1 MSIMRRLATAT
12 ANWLSSQP
20 WSLAFTPTVAYRPTR
35 TLESLSTLACTV
47 AARTMTLT
55 PWDRS
60 GTAQKRVQIEINF
73 QQRLDPQTGFDRD
86 ELLDNL
92 VELLEEVAN
101 RLEPGTVF
109 TELPEVSVA
118 EVAIANDQ
126 PFVIENLDDMNAF
139 NGSVVVTF
147 VSYDDEE
154 TG

>member
-12 ANWLSSQP
+12 ANWLRDEQ
-20 WSLAFTPTVAYRPTR
+20 WSLAFTPEVAYRPTR

-73 QQRLDPQTGFDRD
+73 QQRIDPQTGVGRD

-126 PFVIENLDDMNAF
+126 PFVIENLDDLNAF